1 MKSFIKIIIGSFL
14 GLYAVCAWVSWDI
27 AVMAHTTEGARL
39 GYIFGGMFI
48 STIILC
54 AVEQFKED
62 NKK

>member
-39 GYIFGGMFI
+39 GYIFGSMFI
-48 STIILC
+48 SAIILC
-54 AVEQFKED
+54 MVEHFNEESK
-62 NKK
+62 